1 MVTAGKSCD
10 IFHREGREKRKNLMP
25 YLKENILCPELQSLH
40 CYLWSFRHYK
50 HRTGQT
56 AWNSV
61 MLWWRVISALL
72 KGYDSLLQGK
82 GRKQLN
88 KWGIWLVKE
97 IVETYLSWP
106 EPKNKLFSDCKA
118 IKAAKA
124 VLIRKYPENP
134 GNPGAVFIAKCPHS
148 WPLSFGGPE
157 KRMGLL
163 LGYSSPAN
171 TGVTEVWHNLHADSE
186 QQLRS
191 TQNSAEQW

>member
-1 MVTAGKSCD
+1 MWHIPQRRQRKKKEPDALSE
-10 IFHREGREKRKNLMP
+10 REHTLP
-25 YLKENILCPELQSLH
+25 WAAVAALLPLVFIIS
-40 CYLWSFRHYK
+40 
-50 HRTGQT
+50 TGQAKQLGT
-56 AWNSV
+56 VLCLVDNF
-61 MLWWRVISALL
+61 LIPWWRVISALL

-106 EPKNKLFSDCKA
+106 ESKNKLFSDCKT